1 MIDSGIRVSARLCR
15 THSSDRCMVR
25 LVLILVFCMTVYDCV
40 SMLRGCQIVVTLA
53 AAEAGFGNNYK
64 SKSAMP

>member
-1 MIDSGIRVSARLCR
+1 
-15 THSSDRCMVR
+15 MVR